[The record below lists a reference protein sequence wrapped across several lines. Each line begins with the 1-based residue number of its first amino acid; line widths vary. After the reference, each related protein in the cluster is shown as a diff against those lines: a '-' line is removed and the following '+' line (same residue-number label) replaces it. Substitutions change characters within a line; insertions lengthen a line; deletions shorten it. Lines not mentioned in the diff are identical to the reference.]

1 MEREYDLFEV
11 LSDGAVIW
19 RETVAGHEN
28 AIQRLKELSQQTSN
42 EVRIMHILS
51 NTLIASLNGPKA

>member
-11 LSDGAVIW
+11 LSDGAVVW
-19 RETVAGHEN
+19 RETVSGHEN

-42 EVRIMHILS
+42 EVRAMHILS
-51 NTLIASLNGPKA
+51 NTLIASMSGPKA